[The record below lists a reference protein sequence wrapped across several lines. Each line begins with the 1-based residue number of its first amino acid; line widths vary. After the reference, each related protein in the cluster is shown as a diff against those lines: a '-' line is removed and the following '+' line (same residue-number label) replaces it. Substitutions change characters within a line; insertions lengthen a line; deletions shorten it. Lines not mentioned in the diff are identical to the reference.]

1 MATASDPVDA
11 VADELYVLPPEEFTA
26 ARNARAKAASGTAA
40 ARIKALRKPA
50 VAAWAVNLLVRD
62 GQLAEAV
69 ELSAALREAQDDLDA
84 KELTNLG
91 RQRRQ
96 LVASLARRAGDLA
109 RDHGITLSP
118 SARDAVSATINA
130 AVMDAD
136 AAAAVLTG
144 RLLKPI
150 EAGDVDTAS
159 LADLVGGSAPDGTP
173 AAPPPSRNDLAE
185 RRARKAAE
193 AEARAADEA
202 ASRAR
207 RAFERSEEGYRTARD
222 RADGLRERLA
232 ALEAER
238 ERVAREFD
246 DAQTDADRAGTDR
259 DAARGEADKAAQT
272 AERARAALDELTG
285 RRG

>member
-259 DAARGEADKAAQT
+259 DAARGEADTAAQT

>member
-1 MATASDPVDA
+1 MPWKPGSFRNRARHNGDMATASDPVDA

-246 DAQTDADRAGTDR
+246 DAQT
-259 DAARGEADKAAQT
+259 AAQT

>member
-246 DAQTDADRAGTDR
+246 DAQTDADRAGIGR
-259 DAARGEADKAAQT
+259 DAARDEAEKAAQT
-272 AERARAALDELTG
+272 AERARAALDEITG